1 MLPAYTLLPKDRQS
15 LASSAPLV
23 GALHRALLLNSSGM
37 INDHPDQDSERTI
50 PMARSVKLLLT
61 ENVDNLG
68 IVGDVVN
75 VRIGYA
81 RNYLLPFGFATTPS
95 DELIASLA
103 EKRAVAEKDVATR
116 RAAREE
122 MIGKLNGQELTL
134 TRACN
139 DQGQLY
145 GSVTQQ
151 DIASALKEVGFVVS
165 PREVRLPTTIK
176 RIDTFDIHIKVD
188 SDLEADIKL
197 WVVADRELDLDEGDE
212 MEFDNEGELIVKDKK
227 PAAPAAPA
235 EPAAAE

>member
-1 MLPAYTLLPKDRQS
+1 
-15 LASSAPLV
+15 
-23 GALHRALLLNSSGM
+23 
-37 INDHPDQDSERTI
+37 
-50 PMARSVKLLLT
+50 MARNVKLLLT
-61 ENVDNLG
+61 ENVDSLG
-68 IVGDVVN
+68 IVGDIVN

-81 RNYLLPFGFATTPS
+81 RNYLLPFGYATEPS
-95 DELIASLA
+95 DELISQLA
-103 EKRAVAEKDVATR
+103 EKRAQAEKELAER
-116 RAAREE
+116 RAQREE

-134 TRACN
+134 IRACN

-151 DIASALKEVGFVVS
+151 DIAAALKELGFAVA

-197 WVVADRELDLDEGDE
+197 WVVPDRELDVDDDDE

-227 PAAPAAPA
+227 PAKEEAPA
-235 EPAAAE
+235 EEAATTED

>member
-1 MLPAYTLLPKDRQS
+1 
-15 LASSAPLV
+15 
-23 GALHRALLLNSSGM
+23 
-37 INDHPDQDSERTI
+37 
-50 PMARSVKLLLT
+50 MARSVKLLLT

-75 VRIGYA
+75 VRLGFA
-81 RNYLLPFGFATTPS
+81 RNYLLPFNYATTPS

-103 EKRAVAEKDVATR
+103 EKRAVAEKDVAAR
-116 RAAREE
+116 RSQREE

-151 DIASALKEVGFVVS
+151 DIANALKEVGFTVA

-176 RIDTFDIHIKVD
+176 RIDAFDIHIKVD

-197 WVVADRELDLDEGDE
+197 WVVADRELDLDQDEE
-212 MEFDNEGELIVKDKK
+212 MEFDNEGELVVKEKKAPK
-227 PAAPAAPA
+227 PAAQAPA

>member
-1 MLPAYTLLPKDRQS
+1 
-15 LASSAPLV
+15 
-23 GALHRALLLNSSGM
+23 
-37 INDHPDQDSERTI
+37 
-50 PMARSVKLLLT
+50 MARNVKLLLT

-68 IVGDVVN
+68 IVGDIVN

-81 RNYLLPFGFATTPS
+81 RNYLLPFGYATEPS
-95 DELIASLA
+95 DELISQLA
-103 EKRAVAEKDVATR
+103 EKRAQAEKQLAER
-116 RAAREE
+116 RAQREE

-134 TRACN
+134 VRACN

-151 DIASALKEVGFVVS
+151 DISSALKELGFAVS

-197 WVVADRELDLDEGDE
+197 WVVADRELDLDEGEE
-212 MEFDNEGELIVKDKK
+212 MEFDNEGELIIKDKK
-227 PAAPAAPA
+227 PAKDEAPA
-235 EPAAAE
+235 ETASAEG

>member
-1 MLPAYTLLPKDRQS
+1 
-15 LASSAPLV
+15 
-23 GALHRALLLNSSGM
+23 
-37 INDHPDQDSERTI
+37 
-50 PMARSVKLLLT
+50 MARNVKLLLT
-61 ENVDNLG
+61 ENVDSLG
-68 IVGDVVN
+68 IVGDIVN

-81 RNYLLPFGFATTPS
+81 RNYLLPFGYATEPS
-95 DELIASLA
+95 DELIAQLA
-103 EKRAVAEKDVATR
+103 EKRAQAEKQLAER
-116 RAAREE
+116 RAQREE

-134 TRACN
+134 IRACN

-151 DIASALKEVGFVVS
+151 DISAALKELGFAVA

-197 WVVADRELDLDEGDE
+197 WVVPDRELDVDEDDE

-227 PAAPAAPA
+227 PAKEEAPA
-235 EPAAAE
+235 EEAATTEG

>member
-1 MLPAYTLLPKDRQS
+1 
-15 LASSAPLV
+15 
-23 GALHRALLLNSSGM
+23 
-37 INDHPDQDSERTI
+37 
-50 PMARSVKLLLT
+50 MARSVKLLLT

-75 VRIGYA
+75 VRLGYA
-81 RNYLLPFGFATTPS
+81 RNYLLPFNYATTPS

-103 EKRAVAEKDVATR
+103 EKRSIAEKDVAAR

-122 MIGKLNGQELTL
+122 MIGKLDGQQLTL

-151 DIASALKEVGFVVS
+151 DISTALKEVGFTVA

-176 RIDTFDIHIKVD
+176 RVDSFDIHIKVD
-188 SDLEADIKL
+188 SDLEANIKL
-197 WVVADRELDLDEGDE
+197 WVVADRELDLDDSDE
-212 MEFDNEGELIVKDKK
+212 MEFDNEGELIEKKSKK
-227 PAAPAAPA
+227 PAAAPAPEAEAAPA
-235 EPAAAE
+235 E

>member
-1 MLPAYTLLPKDRQS
+1 
-15 LASSAPLV
+15 
-23 GALHRALLLNSSGM
+23 
-37 INDHPDQDSERTI
+37 
-50 PMARSVKLLLT
+50 MARSVKLLLT

-75 VRIGYA
+75 VRVGYA
-81 RNYLLPFGFATTPS
+81 RNYLLPFGYATTPS

-103 EKRAVAEKDVATR
+103 AKRAEAEKDLAAR
-116 RAAREE
+116 RAQRED

-151 DIASALKEVGFVVS
+151 DIANALKEVGFSVT

-176 RIDTFDIHIKVD
+176 RVDSFDIHIKVD

-197 WVVADRELDLDEGDE
+197 WVVADRELDLDESEE
-212 MEFDNEGELIVKDKK
+212 MEFDNEGELIEKSKK
-227 PAAPAAPA
+227 KAP
-235 EPAAAE
+235 EPEATEAAAAE

>member
-1 MLPAYTLLPKDRQS
+1 
-15 LASSAPLV
+15 
-23 GALHRALLLNSSGM
+23 
-37 INDHPDQDSERTI
+37 
-50 PMARSVKLLLT
+50 MARSVKLLLT

-68 IVGDVVN
+68 IVGDIVN
-75 VRIGYA
+75 VKVGFA
-81 RNYLLPFGFATTPS
+81 RNYLLPFNYATTPS

-103 EKRAVAEKDVATR
+103 EKRMVAEKQV
-116 RAAREE
+116 AARRSQRED

-151 DIASALKEVGFVVS
+151 DIATALKEVGFNVS

-176 RIDTFDIHIKVD
+176 RIDAFDIHIKVD

-197 WVVADRELDLDEGDE
+197 WVVADRELDLDETEE
-212 MEFDNEGELIVKDKK
+212 MEFDNEGELIVKEKK
-227 PAAPAAPA
+227 TPKAKTEA

>member
-1 MLPAYTLLPKDRQS
+1 
-15 LASSAPLV
+15 
-23 GALHRALLLNSSGM
+23 
-37 INDHPDQDSERTI
+37 
-50 PMARSVKLLLT
+50 MARNVKLLLT

-68 IVGDVVN
+68 IVGDIVN

-81 RNYLLPFGFATTPS
+81 RNYLLPFGYATEPS
-95 DELIASLA
+95 EELISQLADKRAKAEKELA
-103 EKRAVAEKDVATR
+103 ER
-116 RAAREE
+116 RAQREE

-134 TRACN
+134 IRACN

-151 DIASALKEVGFVVS
+151 DIASALKELGFSVA

-197 WVVADRELDLDEGDE
+197 WVVPDRELESDDQDE

-227 PAAPAAPA
+227 KEDAPAP
-235 EPAAAE
+235 EAAAASGSEE

>member
-1 MLPAYTLLPKDRQS
+1 
-15 LASSAPLV
+15 
-23 GALHRALLLNSSGM
+23 
-37 INDHPDQDSERTI
+37 
-50 PMARSVKLLLT
+50 MARSVKLLLT

-81 RNYLLPFGFATTPS
+81 RNYLLPFGYATEPS
-95 DELIASLA
+95 DELMAQLA
-103 EKRAVAEKDVATR
+103 EKRAQAEKELAER
-116 RAAREE
+116 RAQRED

-134 TRACN
+134 VRACN

-151 DIASALKEVGFVVS
+151 DISAALKELGFAVS

-197 WVVADRELDLDEGDE
+197 WVVADRELELDDEDE
-212 MEFDNEGELIVKDKK
+212 MEFDNEGELIVKEKK
-227 PAAPAAPA
+227 SEAAPA
-235 EPAAAE
+235 EEAAAAAEE

>member
-1 MLPAYTLLPKDRQS
+1 
-15 LASSAPLV
+15 
-23 GALHRALLLNSSGM
+23 
-37 INDHPDQDSERTI
+37 
-50 PMARSVKLLLT
+50 MARNVKLLLT

-68 IVGDVVN
+68 IVGDIVN

-81 RNYLLPFGFATTPS
+81 RNYLLPFGYATAPS
-95 DELIASLA
+95 EELISQLADKRAQAEQLLA
-103 EKRAVAEKDVATR
+103 EQRKQ
-116 RAAREE
+116 RET
-122 MIGKLNGQELTL
+122 MISKLNGQELTL

-151 DIASALKEVGFVVS
+151 DIASALRELGFAVS

-197 WVVADRELDLDEGDE
+197 WVVADRELDLDESEE
-212 MEFDNEGELIVKDKK
+212 MEFDNEGELIIKDKK
-227 PAAPAAPA
+227 RKPAAAAPA
-235 EPAAAE
+235 EASGEG

>member
-1 MLPAYTLLPKDRQS
+1 
-15 LASSAPLV
+15 
-23 GALHRALLLNSSGM
+23 
-37 INDHPDQDSERTI
+37 
-50 PMARSVKLLLT
+50 MARSVKLLLT

-81 RNYLLPFGFATTPS
+81 RNYLLPFGYATEPS
-95 DELIASLA
+95 DELISQLA
-103 EKRAVAEKDVATR
+103 EKRAQAEKELAER
-116 RAAREE
+116 RAQREE

-134 TRACN
+134 VRACN

-151 DIASALKEVGFVVS
+151 DIASALKELGFAVA

-176 RIDTFDIHIKVD
+176 RIDTFEIHIKVD

-197 WVVADRELDLDEGDE
+197 WVVPDRELDMDDEDE
-212 MEFDNEGELIVKDKK
+212 MEFDNEGELIVKEKK
-227 PAAPAAPA
+227 TQEAPA
-235 EPAAAE
+235 EEAAATEE